1 MPIGATIGA
10 AAIGGAASLGAAA
23 MQSGAA
29 SDALAYQKQT
39 YAPFISAGQGA
50 ISSLADMYGFG
61 KNNNSGTP
69 DYSAFTNSPDYQF
82 AFNQGTAALDASAA
96 SKGLLL
102 SGAQVKDAQTF
113 GQGLASQQYGNYVN
127 RLLSLSQIGASA
139 GTSAGAQV
147 GATTQSLGAA
157 QASGLVGAANS
168 ITGGLNNYSQ
178 YKMYT
183 SPSSYSVAGSGGLY

>member
-10 AAIGGAASLGAAA
+10 AVVGGAASLGAAA
-23 MQSGAA
+23 MQSNSAA
-29 SDALAYQKQT
+29 AALAYQKAT
-39 YAPFISAGQGA
+39 YAPFVSAGQGA
-50 ISSLADMYGFG
+50 ITSLANMYGLNG
-61 KNNNSGTP
+61 ANGGTT
-69 DYSAFTNSPDYQF
+69 DFSKFTSSPDYQF
-82 AFNQGTAALDASAA
+82 AFNQGLGALDASAA
-96 SKGLLL
+96 SKGMLL

-113 GQGLASQQYGNYVN
+113 GQGLASQQFGNYVN

-157 QASGLVGAANS
+157 QASGLVGASNS
-168 ITGGLNNYSQ
+168 LTGGLNNYAQ